1 MPTTR
6 NRFVGRTLV
15 ASGFGGML
23 ILLLIL
29 AAVPAARSQQPA
41 SKPAA
46 PAAQPAAPAQPA
58 VQSNVCIDCHQ
69 NLDGELKID
78 ADHYAA
84 DIHAQKGLDCT
95 SCHGGN
101 AQDADKA
108 MSKAAG
114 FKGKPA
120 RKDIPT
126 FCGTCHADGAFM
138 RKFNPSLRTD
148 QLAQYH
154 TSVHGQKL
162 AKGDTNV
169 AVCTDCHGVHGIRP
183 ASDTQ
188 SKVNPLNVVSTCA
201 ACHADA
207 AKMKPY
213 GIKTDQ
219 VAGYNA
225 SVHHEAL
232 VVRGDTSAPT
242 CVTCHGNHGAAPPG
256 VASVEAVCSNCH
268 VFQAQLFDGSPH
280 KAAFAAAGM
289 PGCVTC
295 HSNHKISH
303 PSDAML
309 GKGPQSVCT
318 NCHTGDD
325 AGMKQAVAM
334 QTDLHELDGKIEQA
348 DELLDRAERSG
359 MEVSQA
365 KLSQAEA
372 KAALT
377 KARVSIHN
385 FNAAGIKADVQQGT
399 KLAEGDLRA
408 GEQAMSERD
417 YRRRGLGVAVFL
429 ILLTIAGLWMFIR
442 EIEHR

>member
-1 MPTTR
+1 M
-6 NRFVGRTLV
+6 
-15 ASGFGGML
+15 ASGFGGIL
-23 ILLLIL
+23 ILLLIF
-29 AAVPAARSQQPA
+29 AAVPAARSQQPVA
-41 SKPAA
+41 S
-46 PAAQPAAPAQPA
+46 QPATATPPQPA

-78 ADHYAA
+78 ADHYDA
-84 DIHAQKGLDCT
+84 DIHAQKGFDCT
-95 SCHGGN
+95 SCHGGD
-101 AQDADKA
+101 AKDADKA

-120 RKDIPT
+120 RKDIPV

-138 RKFNPSLRTD
+138 RKYNPSLRTD

-169 AVCTDCHGVHGIRP
+169 AVCTDCHGVHGIRQ

-188 SKVNPLNVVSTCA
+188 SKVNPLNVVSTCG

-219 VAGYNA
+219 VAGYSA
-225 SVHHEAL
+225 SVHHAAL
-232 VVRGDTSAPT
+232 VDRGDMSAPT

-256 VASVEAVCSNCH
+256 VSSVEAVCSNCH
-268 VFQAQLFDGSPH
+268 VFQAQLFDQSPH

-295 HSNHKISH
+295 HSNHKITH

-309 GKGPQSVCT
+309 GKGPQSVCS

-325 AGMKQAVAM
+325 SGMKQAVEM
-334 QTDLHELDGKIEQA
+334 QKQLSELEAKIEQA
-348 DELLDRAERSG
+348 DELLGRAERSG

-365 KLSQAEA
+365 QLAQTQA

-385 FNAAGIKADVQQGT
+385 FNAAGIKADVQSGT
-399 KLAEGDLRA
+399 KLAEDDLRA
-408 GEQAMSERD
+408 GEQAMSDRD